1 VIVPAE
7 DFDFNA
13 NLQKFDKEKL
23 LSGAE
28 AAAPKLEV
36 YEKDDFFD
44 SMSCEALERLALAD
58 QEVRTHPHTSLSNT
72 THRTARVVVVAT
84 WVPSDD
90 HPVHSA
96 AVYSYAHR
104 LLRAR
109 G

>member
-1 VIVPAE
+1 MIVPAE

-58 QEVRTHPHTSLSNT
+58 QEVRAHPP
-72 THRTARVVVVAT
+72 HRY
-84 WVPSDD
+84 PS
-90 HPVHSA
+90 
-96 AVYSYAHR
+96 
-104 LLRAR
+104 
-109 G
+109 